1 MGAAV
6 QISPDFERI
15 RAMPVRDLSEER
27 GKRLARQLSPM
38 LLTEEG
44 KAHPVWGQGLQWLQA
59 LAIDEA
65 IKRDGAY
72 LQLPVG
78 SGKTL
83 LSYLFG
89 YIFESERPVLVVPNN
104 LIEKTTLEFQT
115 YRKYWVRPPRPPR
128 IIGLRELVKRQNFI
142 SAGANGKRPKNLLE
156 RIKPDLFILDEVDM
170 LKNQNSSMV
179 KRLARYIDKHN
190 VRTIAMTGT
199 GGRFSILDISH
210 LITWALKERAPV
222 PLDYAELCVWADA
235 IDERKRFEGF
245 GSLRKRRTQPGAL
258 LELIDLTR
266 KDVGLVKGQDPDDIE
281 EIGYARAA
289 FRKRLTSTVG
299 CIISD
304 TDSCDKPL
312 TIKLVRAPHDRV
324 IERHFKAFRDHSIT
338 PTGDDV
344 IDSLTYWALESAIGE
359 GHCPRWKKP
368 PPLWW
373 SEPRKMYAKLCA
385 QVIKRTAWSEN
396 PLDTAGAVR
405 AEFGDHEI
413 VKEWEAVKKKWKG
426 KRETVWHSYSVV
438 EAAADWVE
446 KNHGIVW
453 VKSLAFGAALSDA
466 TGLAFYGEEGRDAK
480 GRSIE
485 RDNGKR
491 SVICSVASNM
501 RGRNLQDRWHRNL
514 VVGGVQSAR
523 YNEQLYGRT
532 HRFGQLHPV
541 HVEILLTSGGS
552 LYSFERAKVEARFVH
567 ATQGHRQKILR
578 AKHITCPLPLNEE
591 RWVANAA

>member
-15 RAMPVRDLSEER
+15 QAQPVRVLSKEKGE
-27 GKRLARQLSPM
+27 RLAKQLSPL

-65 IKRDGAY
+65 MKRDGAY

-83 LSYLFG
+83 LSYLFA
-89 YIFESERPVLVVPNN
+89 YIFEAERPVLVVPNS
-104 LIEKTTLEFQT
+104 LIKKTAIEFQT
-115 YRKYWVRPPRPPR
+115 YRKYWVRPPKPPR
-128 IIGLRELVKRQNFI
+128 IIGLRELVKRSNFV
-142 SAGANGKRPKNLLE
+142 SANADGKRPKNLLE

-170 LKNQNSSMV
+170 LKNQGSSMV

-190 VRTIAMTGT
+190 VRTVAMTGT

-210 LITWALKERAPV
+210 LITWALKGRAPV
-222 PLDYAELCVWADA
+222 PLDYDELCVWADA
-235 IDERKRFEGF
+235 LDERKRFEGF
-245 GSLRKRRTQPGAL
+245 GKGRKRRTQPGVL

-266 KDVGLVKGQDPDDIE
+266 KDVELAPGQSVDDIE
-281 EIGYARAA
+281 EIGFARAA

-312 TIKLVRAPHDRV
+312 TIKHTRAPYDRV
-324 IERHFKAFRDHSIT
+324 IEKHFKLFRDKSIT

-344 IDSLTYWALESAIGE
+344 IDSLSFWALESAIGE

-368 PPLWW
+368 PPEWW
-373 SEPRKMYAKLCA
+373 SEPRKAYAKLCA
-385 QVIKRTAWSEN
+385 EVIKRTAWSDN

-405 AEFGDHEI
+405 AEFGDHP
-413 VKEWEAVKKKWKG
+413 VVQEWEEVKTEWKG
-426 KRETVWHSYSVV
+426 KRETIWHSYSVV
-438 EAAADWVE
+438 EAAADWTE
-446 KNHGIVW
+446 RNHGIVW
-453 VKSLAFGAALSDA
+453 VKSLAFGEALADA
-466 TGLAFYGEEGRDAK
+466 TGLPFYGAEGEDSK

-485 RDNGKR
+485 RDSGR
-491 SVICSVASNM
+491 RTVICSVASNM

-514 VVGGVQSAR
+514 VIGGVQSAR

-532 HRFGQLHPV
+532 HRFGQTKPV
-541 HVEILLTSGGS
+541 WVEIMLTSGGS
-552 LYSFERAKVEARFVH
+552 LYSFQRAKIEARFVH

-578 AKHITCPLPLNEE
+578 AKHLTCPLPTNEE
-591 RWVANAA
+591 RWVSNAA